1 MALDTA
7 LRTRGLTGTRNGE
20 EETLF
25 VSDSSQ
31 LNQDS
36 NSGERAYKAS
46 ALPTIPRDPP
56 ADKERKKL
64 LLLKRKVKNKL

>member
-1 MALDTA
+1 MRDS
-7 LRTRGLTGTRNGE
+7 RGLRYSSTHSRTSGTRNGE

-56 ADKERKKL
+56 ADR
-64 LLLKRKVKNKL
+64 